1 MLPVFVE
8 LLLSA
13 RERIEQAQLCFGRKQ
28 RLVVVRPVKID
39 QFVAE
44 ILQDRQCRGRTVDEL
59 PSASGG
65 RETSLDDE
73 IVFTGFNPGFHKLQV
88 ELLQVTSAK
97 NCLHR
102 AEIAPSADKRFVST
116 LTQQKLQRTDD
127 DRFACPCLS
136 RDSNKTRRHLP
147 LEFLHEREILDSQ

>member
-1 MLPVFVE
+1 MTKKVEFLFTRGFRGVERGVFGKQRLQLTVMLPVFVE

-39 QFVAE
+39 QFVAK

-59 PSASGG
+59 PSTSGG
-65 RETSLDDE
+65 RKASLDDE
-73 IVFTGFNPGFHKLQV
+73 IVFTGFDPGFYKQRV
-88 ELLQVTSAK
+88 ELLQIPSAE

-102 AEIAPSADKRFVST
+102 AEIRPSANQRFVST

-127 DRFACPCLS
+127 D
-136 RDSNKTRRHLP
+136 
-147 LEFLHEREILDSQ
+147 